1 MRAQL
6 GGSSRQSL
14 VAARIALDAA
24 VKGVDAQTA
33 STLSAEL
40 FFAAD
45 VLGSNISVR
54 RALTDTSRDAAAK
67 GTLIKDLLASKV
79 GKAAVGLLTDL
90 AALRW
95 SGTKDLVQVIE
106 QLAIEA
112 EATAA
117 NISGELDRVEN
128 EMFVIS
134 NTISNSSE
142 LRKAVKSDAQV
153 AKAQLVAELLKNAS
167 SSTTKLVSQMVNAW
181 RGRSIESAFADYQ
194 WALAARR
201 NRVIALVRIA
211 APMSQAQQDRLE
223 AALNKQVGQPVRMN
237 IEIDPAVLGGV
248 SVKFAD
254 EMVDGSVSNRLAGA
268 ARALAGANKGRNTW
282 QT

>member
-14 VAARIALDAA
+14 VAARTALDAA

-40 FFAAD
+40 FFVAD

-54 RALTDTSRDAAAK
+54 RALTDTSRDVAAK
-67 GTLIKDLLASKV
+67 GALIKDLLASKV
-79 GKAAVGLLTDL
+79 GKATVGLLTDL
-90 AALRW
+90 SALRW
-95 SGTKDLVQVIE
+95 SGAKDLVQVIE

-134 NTISNSSE
+134 STVSNSSE
-142 LRKAVKSDAQV
+142 LRKAFKSDAQV

-237 IEIDPAVLGGV
+237 IEIDPTVLGGV

-268 ARALAGANKGRNTW
+268 ARALAGSK
-282 QT
+282 

>member
-14 VAARIALDAA
+14 VAARTALDAA

-40 FFAAD
+40 FFVAD

-142 LRKAVKSDAQV
+142 LRKAFKSDAQV
-153 AKAQLVAELLKNAS
+153 AKAQLAAELLKNAS

-181 RGRSIESAFADYQ
+181 RGRSIESAFADFQ

-211 APMSQAQQDRLE
+211 APMSQAQHDRLE
-223 AALNKQVGQPVRMN
+223 SALNKQVGQPVRMN

-268 ARALAGANKGRNTW
+268 ARALAGSK
-282 QT
+282 

>member
-14 VAARIALDAA
+14 VAARTALDAA

-40 FFAAD
+40 FFVAD

-67 GTLIKDLLASKV
+67 GALIKDLLASKV
-79 GKAAVGLLTDL
+79 GKATVGLLTDL
-90 AALRW
+90 SALRW
-95 SGTKDLVQVIE
+95 SGAKDLVQVIE

-134 NTISNSSE
+134 STVSNSSE
-142 LRKAVKSDAQV
+142 LRKAFKSDAHV

-268 ARALAGANKGRNTW
+268 ARALAGSK
-282 QT
+282 

>member
-14 VAARIALDAA
+14 VAARTALDAA

-33 STLSAEL
+33 STLSTEL
-40 FFAAD
+40 FFVAD

-67 GTLIKDLLASKV
+67 GVFIKDLLASKV
-79 GKAAVGLLTDL
+79 GKATVGLLTDL
-90 AALRW
+90 SALRW
-95 SGTKDLVQVIE
+95 SGAKDLVQVIE

-142 LRKAVKSDAQV
+142 LRKAFKSDAQV
-153 AKAQLVAELLKNAS
+153 AKAQLAAELLKNAS

-181 RGRSIESAFADYQ
+181 RGRSIESAFADFQ

-201 NRVIALVRIA
+201 NRVIALVRVA

-237 IEIDPAVLGGV
+237 IEIDPTVLGGV

-268 ARALAGANKGRNTW
+268 ARALAGSK
-282 QT
+282 

>member
-14 VAARIALDAA
+14 VAARVALDAA
-24 VKGVDAQTA
+24 VKGVDAQAA
-33 STLSAEL
+33 SQLSAEL

-54 RALTDTSRDAAAK
+54 RALTDTSRDGAAK
-67 GTLIKDLLASKV
+67 GALIKDLLASKV
-79 GKAAVGLLTDL
+79 GTAAVGLLTAL
-90 AALRW
+90 SALRW
-95 SGTKDLVQVIE
+95 SGAKDLVQVIE

-117 NISGELDRVEN
+117 NISGDLDRVEN

-142 LRKAVKSDAQV
+142 LRKAFKSDADV
-153 AKAQLVAELLKNAS
+153 AKAQLAADLLKNAS
-167 SSTTKLVSQMVNAW
+167 SSTTKLVSQMVNSW

-211 APMSQAQQDRLE
+211 APISQAQQNRLA

-268 ARALAGANKGRNTW
+268 ARALAGSK
-282 QT
+282 

>member
-14 VAARIALDAA
+14 VAARTALDAA
-24 VKGVDAQTA
+24 VKGVDALTA

-40 FFAAD
+40 FFVAD

-67 GTLIKDLLASKV
+67 GALIKDLLASKV
-79 GKAAVGLLTDL
+79 GKATVGLLTDL
-90 AALRW
+90 SALRW
-95 SGTKDLVQVIE
+95 SGAKDLVQVIE

-181 RGRSIESAFADYQ
+181 RGRSIESAFADFQ

-268 ARALAGANKGRNTW
+268 ARALAGSK
-282 QT
+282 

>member
-45 VLGSNISVR
+45 VLGSNFSVR

-181 RGRSIESAFADYQ
+181 RGRSIESAFADFQ

-268 ARALAGANKGRNTW
+268 ARALAGSK
-282 QT
+282 

>member
-33 STLSAEL
+33 STLSTEL

-67 GTLIKDLLASKV
+67 GRLIKDLLASKV
-79 GKAAVGLLTDL
+79 GTAAVGLLTDL
-90 AALRW
+90 SALRW
-95 SGTKDLVQVIE
+95 SGAKDLVQVIE

-142 LRKAVKSDAQV
+142 LRKACKSDAQV
-153 AKAQLVAELLKNAS
+153 AKAQLAAELLKNAT

-181 RGRSIESAFADYQ
+181 RGRSIESAFADFQ

-268 ARALAGANKGRNTW
+268 ARALAGSK
-282 QT
+282 

>member
-14 VAARIALDAA
+14 VAARTALDAA
-24 VKGVDAQTA
+24 VKGVDAQAA

-79 GKAAVGLLTDL
+79 GAASVALLTDL
-90 AALRW
+90 SALRW
-95 SGTKDLVQVIE
+95 SGAKDLVQVIE

-117 NISGELDRVEN
+117 NISGDLDRVEN
-128 EMFVIS
+128 EMFVVS
-134 NTISNSSE
+134 TTISNSSE
-142 LRKAVKSDAQV
+142 LRKAFKSDADV
-153 AKAQLVAELLKNAS
+153 AKAQLAADLLKNAS
-167 SSTTKLVSQMVNAW
+167 SSTTKLVSQMVNSW

-211 APMSQAQQDRLE
+211 APISQAQQDRLA

-268 ARALAGANKGRNTW
+268 ARALAGSK
-282 QT
+282 

>member
-14 VAARIALDAA
+14 LAARTALDAA
-24 VKGVDAQTA
+24 VKGVDAQAA

-79 GKAAVGLLTDL
+79 GAASVSLLTEL
-90 AALRW
+90 SALRW
-95 SGTKDLVQVIE
+95 SGAKDLVQVIE

-128 EMFVIS
+128 EMFVVS
-134 NTISNSSE
+134 TTISNSSE
-142 LRKAVKSDAQV
+142 LRKAFKSDADV
-153 AKAQLVAELLKNAS
+153 AKSQLVAELLKNAS
-167 SSTTKLVSQMVNAW
+167 SSTTKLVSQMVNSW

-211 APMSQAQQDRLE
+211 APISQAQQDRLA
-223 AALNKQVGQPVRMN
+223 AALDKQVGQPVRMN
-237 IEIDPAVLGGV
+237 IEIDPSVLGGV

-268 ARALAGANKGRNTW
+268 ARALAGSK
-282 QT
+282 

>member
-14 VAARIALDAA
+14 LAARTALDAA
-24 VKGVDAQTA
+24 VKGVDARAA

-79 GKAAVGLLTDL
+79 GAASVALLTEL
-90 AALRW
+90 SALRW
-95 SGTKDLVQVIE
+95 SGAKDLVQVIE

-117 NISGELDRVEN
+117 NIAGELDRVEN
-128 EMFVIS
+128 EMFVVS
-134 NTISNSSE
+134 TTISNSSE
-142 LRKAVKSDAQV
+142 LRKALKSDADV
-153 AKAQLVAELLKNAS
+153 AKSQLVAELLKSAS
-167 SSTTKLVSQMVNAW
+167 SSTTKLVSQMVNSW

-211 APMSQAQQDRLE
+211 APISQAQQDRLA
-223 AALNKQVGQPVRMN
+223 AALDKQVGQPVRMN
-237 IEIDPAVLGGV
+237 IEIDPSVLGGV

-268 ARALAGANKGRNTW
+268 ARALAGSK
-282 QT
+282 

>member
-14 VAARIALDAA
+14 VAARTALDAA

-33 STLSAEL
+33 STLSTEL
-40 FFAAD
+40 FFVAD

-67 GTLIKDLLASKV
+67 GALIKDLLASKV
-79 GKAAVGLLTDL
+79 GKATVGLLTDL
-90 AALRW
+90 SALRW
-95 SGTKDLVQVIE
+95 SGAKDLVQVIE

-181 RGRSIESAFADYQ
+181 RGRSIESAFADFQ

-268 ARALAGANKGRNTW
+268 ARALAGSK
-282 QT
+282 

>member
-14 VAARIALDAA
+14 LAARTALDAA
-24 VKGVDAQTA
+24 VKGVDAQAA

-54 RALTDTSRDAAAK
+54 RALTDSSRDGAAK
-67 GTLIKDLLASKV
+67 GALIKDLLASKV
-79 GKAAVGLLTDL
+79 GKAAVGLLTEL
-90 AALRW
+90 SALRW
-95 SGTKDLVQVIE
+95 SGAKDLVQVIE

-117 NISGELDRVEN
+117 NISGDLDRVEN
-128 EMFVIS
+128 EMFVVS
-134 NTISNSSE
+134 TTISNSSE
-142 LRKAVKSDAQV
+142 LRKALKSDAEV

-167 SSTTKLVSQMVNAW
+167 SSTTKLVSQMVTSW

-211 APMSQAQQDRLE
+211 APISQAQQDRLG
-223 AALNKQVGQPVRMN
+223 AALDKQVGQPVRMN

-268 ARALAGANKGRNTW
+268 ARALAGSK
-282 QT
+282 

>member
-14 VAARIALDAA
+14 VAARTALDAA
-24 VKGVDAQTA
+24 VKGVDAQAA

-79 GKAAVGLLTDL
+79 GAATVSLLTEL
-90 AALRW
+90 SALRW
-95 SGTKDLVQVIE
+95 SGAKDLVQVIE

-117 NISGELDRVEN
+117 NISGDLDRVEN
-128 EMFVIS
+128 EMFVVS
-134 NTISNSSE
+134 TTISNSSE
-142 LRKAVKSDAQV
+142 LRKAFKSDADV
-153 AKAQLVAELLKNAS
+153 AKSQLVAELLKNAS
-167 SSTTKLVSQMVNAW
+167 SSTTKLVSQMVNSW

-211 APMSQAQQDRLE
+211 APISQAQQDRLA
-223 AALNKQVGQPVRMN
+223 AALDKQVGQPVRMN

-268 ARALAGANKGRNTW
+268 ARALAGSK
-282 QT
+282 

>member
-14 VAARIALDAA
+14 VAARNALDAA

-40 FFAAD
+40 FFVAD

-54 RALTDTSRDAAAK
+54 RALTDTSRDVAAK
-67 GTLIKDLLASKV
+67 GALIKDLLASKV
-79 GKAAVGLLTDL
+79 GKATVGLLTEL
-90 AALRW
+90 SALRW
-95 SGTKDLVQVIE
+95 SGAKDLVQVIE

-134 NTISNSSE
+134 STVSNSSE
-142 LRKAVKSDAQV
+142 LRKAFKSDAHV

-181 RGRSIESAFADYQ
+181 RGRSIESAFADFQ

-237 IEIDPAVLGGV
+237 IEIDPTVLGGV

-268 ARALAGANKGRNTW
+268 ARALAGSK
-282 QT
+282 